1 MSIDKSAHELFRYA
15 GNKESCFRYLRGEHI
30 PCPVCGNE
38 LEATYCEERLY
49 MIRCGHC
56 KIVVLSEGKSPRD
69 AAGKLG
75 VMAKQ
80 DEEG

>member
-15 GNKESCFRYLRGEHI
+15 GNKERCFRYLRNEHI
-30 PCPVCGNE
+30 PCPFCGNE

-49 MIRCGHC
+49 MIRCRHC
-56 KIVVLSEGKSPRD
+56 KIVMLAEGKSPRD
-69 AAGKLG
+69 AAGKLA
-75 VMAKQ
+75 VSTKQ